1 MGYSMKRI
9 LFVFTLAAGLA
20 SPLAAQSSF
29 SSIAESKITVRDL
42 LEGHEKAPRSDTY
55 YLLALADARKLNY
68 EEAEKSIRT
77 GLQINPRN
85 TKLMNLRGAIF
96 ARKGRLAEARRTFL
110 TVLQLDPD
118 DKYAQAS
125 LSSVEKQLQPK
136 RNSIIVT
143 QKPSVE
149 LKPIQPDA
157 PVEMIKIEPAAKKIL
172 EASYFKAIKK
182 KQRCYFSMASI
193 ARAQDLFI
201 KGYPERKNEFSID
214 ELVKLGLLPSNPICP
229 EGGSYSLDGKEAVC
243 SKHGKQSVLGSEVQ
257 TVFVDF
263 NMGMKA
269 KLSRNYLEA
278 LKAFEQVV
286 VLYPRWSEAHFQL
299 ADTLFRLG
307 ETEPAILEL
316 RQCLKI
322 EPENLDAKL
331 LLANLYFKK
340 GQKQSALELL
350 DGVATKESGTV
361 YGLAA
366 RSIAKS
372 IRLGRNYYQIFP
384 PN

>member
-1 MGYSMKRI
+1 MRHSLKRI
-9 LFVFTLAAGLA
+9 GLFFVAIAGIALPI
-20 SPLAAQSSF
+20 SAQSSF
-29 SSIAESKITVRDL
+29 SSIAESKVTVRDL
-42 LEGHEKAPRSDTY
+42 LEGHERAPRSDTY
-55 YLLALADARKLNY
+55 YLLALADARKQNY

-85 TKLMNLRGAIF
+85 TKLMNLRGAIYS
-96 ARKGRLAEARRTFL
+96 RKGRLAEARRIFL
-110 TVLQLDPD
+110 TVLQLNPD

-125 LSSVEKQLQPK
+125 LTSIEKQLQPK

-143 QKPSVE
+143 QKAVANSR
-149 LKPIQPDA
+149 PIQPDS
-157 PVEMIKIEPAAKKIL
+157 PVEVVNIAPAEKKVL
-172 EASYFKAIKK
+172 EASYFKSIKK
-182 KQRCYFSMASI
+182 KQRCYYSMASI

-201 KGYPERKNEFSID
+201 KAHPDRKTEFAIE
-214 ELVKLGLLPSNPICP
+214 ELVKMGLLPSAPLCP
-229 EGGSYSLDGKEAVC
+229 EGGSYSLDGKEVVC

-307 ETEPAILEL
+307 ETDPAILEL

-322 EPENLDAKL
+322 DSENLDAKL